1 MDNYSIQ
8 SELDKEK
15 GGINR
20 SELERIGRMY
30 SRMYKRNAALCDEG
44 RRQRVKKGHSNLLS
58 AGL

>member
-8 SELDKEK
+8 SKLDKEK

-20 SELERIGRMY
+20 SELERIG
-30 SRMYKRNAALCDEG
+30 RMYKRNAALCDEG